1 MARLPISTR
10 SKPWPPINRDEEM
23 IDNSNPRPVEWPRIV
38 ATVFGL
44 GYSRVAPG
52 TVASVAALPVAWLVA
67 DFGNR
72 FWLLGLSI
80 LTAAFGAWA
89 CELYSRTKTDPDP
102 SECVIDEVAGQF
114 LVCAFC
120 PAPPTLHAYL
130 IAFVLF
136 RVFDI
141 TKLWPINE
149 VERRVPGGL
158 GIMADDIV
166 AALMASIII
175 AVLAHLG
182 LI

>member
-1 MARLPISTR
+1 
-10 SKPWPPINRDEEM
+10 M
-23 IDNSNPRPVEWPRIV
+23 IDNSNPKPVEWPRII

-52 TVASVAALPVAWLVA
+52 TVASIAALPVAWLVA
-67 DFGNR
+67 DFGGANGR
-72 FWLLGLSI
+72 FWLLLLAI
-80 LTAAFGAWA
+80 LTTAIGAWA

-114 LVCAFC
+114 LVCAF
-120 PAPPTLHAYL
+120 APTHLFAYL
-130 IAFVLF
+130 VAFVLF

-141 TKLWPINE
+141 TKMWPINE

-158 GIMADDIV
+158 GIMADDIA
-166 AALMASIII
+166 AALIASIII

-182 LI
+182 II

>member
-1 MARLPISTR
+1 
-10 SKPWPPINRDEEM
+10 M
-23 IDNSNPRPVEWPRIV
+23 IDNTNPKNVEWPRIV

-44 GYSRVAPG
+44 GYARMAPG
-52 TVASVAALPVAWLVA
+52 TVASIAALPVAWLVA
-67 DFGNR
+67 DFGSR
-72 FWLLGLSI
+72 FWLLVLAI

-89 CELYSRTKTDPDP
+89 CELYSRSKTDPDP

-114 LVCAFC
+114 LVCAF
-120 PAPPTLHAYL
+120 APTHLLAYL
-130 IAFVLF
+130 VAFILF

-141 TKLWPINE
+141 TKMWPINE

-166 AALMASIII
+166 AALFASIII

-182 LI
+182 LL

>member
-1 MARLPISTR
+1 
-10 SKPWPPINRDEEM
+10 M
-23 IDNSNPRPVEWPRIV
+23 IDNSNPKPVEWPRIV

-52 TVASVAALPVAWLVA
+52 TVASIAALPVAWLVA
-67 DFGNR
+67 DFGGR
-72 FWLLGLSI
+72 FWLLLLAI

-89 CELYSRTKTDPDP
+89 CELYSRGKTDPDP

-114 LVCAFC
+114 LVCAF
-120 PAPPTLHAYL
+120 APVSLVAYL